1 MLGTMADE
9 EIDAEIFAQA
19 VQRYM
24 EMNSRKLLHYPTK
37 ANGEM
42 RNCVNTNLLF
52 TTQITVKTT
61 DQSTLLSG
69 LSSGFSR

>member
-1 MLGTMADE
+1 MADE
-9 EIDAEIFAQA
+9 EIDAQIFAQA

-24 EMNSRKLLHYPTK
+24 GTNSRKLLHYPTK

-52 TTQITVKTT
+52 TTQITVK
-61 DQSTLLSG
+61 DNRPVNIVEW
-69 LSSGFSR
+69 FVEWI

>member
-9 EIDAEIFAQA
+9 EIDAQIFAQA
-19 VQRYM
+19 VQRYTGT
-24 EMNSRKLLHYPTK
+24 NSRKLLHYPTK

-52 TTQITVKTT
+52 TTQITVK
-61 DQSTLLSG
+61 DNRPVNIVEW
-69 LSSGFSR
+69 FVEWI

>member
-9 EIDAEIFAQA
+9 EIDAQIFAQA

-24 EMNSRKLLHYPTK
+24 GTNSRKLLHYPTK

-52 TTQITVKTT
+52 TTQITVK
-61 DQSTLLSG
+61 DNRPVNIVEW
-69 LSSGFSR
+69 FVEWI